1 MNGLNTILDAYDLV
15 GKITEMLKNG
25 DYKTTAILKKI
36 GMDRSSFYRKVKNRE
51 LDVKELMLLAPYLFP
66 EEWEDFEDRQMIKA
80 IEEGKKTEK
89 ISGQKGDALL
99 AEIGVFVS

>member
-1 MNGLNTILDAYDLV
+1 MNGLNTILEAYDLV
-15 GKITEMLKNG
+15 GKITEILKNG

-66 EEWEDFEDRQMIKA
+66 EEWEDFEDRQMVKA
-80 IEEGKKTEK
+80 IEEGKKTE
-89 ISGQKGDALL
+89 ILSHEESEAFINSL
-99 AEIGVFVS
+99 